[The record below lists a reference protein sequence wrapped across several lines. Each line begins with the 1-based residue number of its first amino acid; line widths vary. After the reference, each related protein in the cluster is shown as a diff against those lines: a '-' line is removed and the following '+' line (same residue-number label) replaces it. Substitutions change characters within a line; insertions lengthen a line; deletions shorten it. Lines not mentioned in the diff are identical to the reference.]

1 MTHMTSSSVAVS
13 ATTYDFRFNFNYTLT
28 PVMRNH
34 QQTVRKMYTIFHSF
48 QLRDS
53 ETMLEYSSEC
63 VCFHIVLNKNFLLMP
78 PWLKIRI
85 DLISSITGVVVAIM
99 LFIHNP
105 RIFQKKKEVSIIHS
119 RFSTSIETNEVY
131 KFPCKL
137 LKILKWNI
145 DSNFSE
151 VKLNS
156 ESTER

>member
-105 RIFQKKKEVSIIHS
+105 RIFQKKK
-119 RFSTSIETNEVY
+119 
-131 KFPCKL
+131 KFPL
-137 LKILKWNI
+137 SIAGLVRRLKPMKFTNFHANYWKYLNEILI
-145 DSNFSE
+145 QTSVRLS
-151 VKLNS
+151 
-156 ESTER
+156 